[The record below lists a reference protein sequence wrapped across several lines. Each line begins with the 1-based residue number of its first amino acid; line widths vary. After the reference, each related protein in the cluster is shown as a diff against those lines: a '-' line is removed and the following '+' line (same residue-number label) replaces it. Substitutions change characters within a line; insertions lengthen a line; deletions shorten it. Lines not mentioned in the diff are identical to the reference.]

1 MSKQELFGT
10 TAQNVMIQMT
20 TGFLYLI
27 LCSENPASNISR
39 LGVYTSSTN
48 TVSVWRWM
56 FQILSCVAPNSRNGV
71 LTRESSFE
79 IIIYLQIYAS
89 AE

>member
-1 MSKQELFGT
+1 MSKQELLGT
-10 TAQNVMIQMT
+10 TVQNVMIQMT
-20 TGFLYLI
+20 TEFLYLI
-27 LCSENPASNISR
+27 LCIENPASTISR

-48 TVSVWRWM
+48 TVSVWGLV
-56 FQILSCVAPNSRNGV
+56 FQIFSCMAPNSRNGI

-79 IIIYLQIYAS
+79 IIIYAS